1 MKFPYLTEIQSSRQM
16 IDVFGGYNHNLRIND
31 GEFYDMKNLTSSHYP
46 ALSPRGKRGTY
57 ANEHGK
63 IVYVANPLGMIAK
76 DALCYVDGEY
86 FVINEHRINLGL
98 STDPDDC
105 PKRLVSMGAY
115 VVIFPDGK
123 WINTSK
129 WSGEDYY
136 TGEDG
141 YGNINASFT
150 NKDTNASIKFTPCGA
165 DGVEYQYA
173 YKGELPTDVE
183 FKNGDKWLD
192 TTSTPHSIKV
202 YSSANGTWNSIAT
215 TYIKI
220 ESPGIAR
227 DFERYDGVTISGLGC
242 KDGLCPIL
250 RDAETG
256 GEVWNSQL
264 NDIDGNFV
272 IWDKDETKAVAGD
285 GSSLYNGNWIL
296 IVGMLDEAVTLSNW
310 ITIKREM
317 PKMDFV
323 IESQNR
329 LWGCRYG
336 EDHEG
341 NVVNEIYCSKQGD
354 FKNWNCFMGLST
366 DSYAASCGTDGAF
379 TGAITHMGYPIFFKE
394 GYMHKVYG
402 NFPSNYQIQT
412 TACRGVQSGCGNSLA
427 IVNEV
432 LYYKSRTGVV
442 GYDGSLPI
450 EVSSALGDVPY
461 SNAVACGHSNKYYIS
476 MMDGNEE
483 YHLFVYDTKK
493 GMWHRE
499 DDTRVDE
506 FCSCRNELYFR
517 EHGNNEIKTMF
528 GSGKVDTDPVE
539 WMAETGP
546 LVTSSP
552 DKKYISRLNVRMS
565 LAIGSVVHFYI
576 QYDSSGEWYH
586 ASTMT
591 GTVLRPFSVPVRPR
605 RCDHFK
611 LRIVGNGEAKIHSIT
626 KTIEQG
632 SDL

>member
-123 WINTSK
+123 WVNTANL
-129 WSGEDYY
+129 SGEN
-136 TGEDG
+136 G
-141 YGNINASFT
+141 YGSINASFT
-150 NKDTNASIKFTPCGA
+150 NKDTNANITFTPCGA
-165 DGVEYQYA
+165 DGVEYQYNYTGA
-173 YKGELPTDVE
+173 LPNDVE

-192 TTSTPHSIKV
+192 TTSTPHSVKV
-202 YSSANGTWNSIAT
+202 YSSDNGTWNSIAT

-250 RDAETG
+250 WEAETG
-256 GEVWNSQL
+256 RDVSNPQL
-264 NDIDGNFV
+264 NDIDGSFV
-272 IWDKDETKAVAGD
+272 IWDKDETKTPAGD

-296 IVGMLDEAVTLSNW
+296 IVGMLDEKVTITNS

-336 EDHEG
+336 PDNNG
-341 NVVNEIYCSKQGD
+341 NVVNEIYASKLGD
-354 FKNWNCFMGLST
+354 FKNWDCFMSVST
-366 DSYAASCGTDGAF
+366 DSYTASVGTDGQF
-379 TGAITHMGYPIFFKE
+379 TGAITHLGYPIFFKE

-402 NFPSNYQIQT
+402 NYPANYQIQT

-461 SNAVACGHSNKYYIS
+461 SNAVACGHGNKYYIS
-476 MMDGNEE
+476 MMDENEE

-517 EHGNNEIKTMF
+517 EHGSNEIKTMF
-528 GSGKVDTDPVE
+528 GSGTMDTDPVE

-611 LRIVGNGEAKIHSIT
+611 LRIVGKGEAKIHSIT